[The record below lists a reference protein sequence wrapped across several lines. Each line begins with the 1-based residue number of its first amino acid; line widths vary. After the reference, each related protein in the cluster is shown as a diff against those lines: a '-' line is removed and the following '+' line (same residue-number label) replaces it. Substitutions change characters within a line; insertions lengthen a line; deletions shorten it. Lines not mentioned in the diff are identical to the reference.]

1 MTPVDGIPPVD
12 VCTNGVAIAIR
23 LAKNIRLMS
32 AGVGP
37 EDSILVDVVRICST
51 STRMIW
57 GKP

>member
-12 VCTNGVAIAIR
+12 VCADGVAITFC

-37 EDSILVDVVRICST
+37 EDCVLVDIVRIFST

-57 GKP
+57 GKS